1 MPDRATIIQQGGV
14 HLYRSLVAGDIDGE
28 QLLHEV
34 EGSGLNPT
42 LIRGS
47 DNNWRCSDGTGALLV
62 RRVVRGDG
70 VNTLLA
76 DAGTLA
82 TTQNIFGMTT
92 ATDGTDA
99 RIATPGSIIDGFVG
113 LTKHA
118 VYYLGTS
125 GQISLTPGTV
135 PVIVGVAVSTTEF
148 LFWPCCCACIGH
160 LELQYCFSSNM
171 FLCDP
176 LGAKYLLLDGGA
188 GECLPA
194 LEFANGVDN
203 YWYCGFET
211 PPTMDTTQAAS
222 LDLRFV
228 GSGAP
233 AVPIQWVGHYRS
245 VLAAANVFSA
255 GVATLITPAP
265 IAPAGANILVKQ
277 SLTIPPNSLVLS
289 AQNRQRLM
297 RQGSVDTYTGKIY
310 LIGATLS
317 FVCN

>member
-1 MPDRATIIQQGGV
+1 MSDRATIIQQGGV
-14 HLYRSLVAGDIDGE
+14 HLYRSLLAGDIDGD
-28 QLLHEV
+28 QLLQDI

-47 DNNWRCSDGTGALLV
+47 DNNWRCSDGTGALVV

-76 DAGTLA
+76 DSGALA

-118 VYYLGTS
+118 VYYLGAA
-125 GQISLTPGTV
+125 GAISLTPGVV

-160 LELQYCFSSNM
+160 LELQYCFSSNF
-171 FLCDP
+171 FLCEPDA
-176 LGAKYLLLDGGA
+176 AKYMLLAGGA
-188 GECLPA
+188 GEALPA
-194 LEFANGVDN
+194 LEFLPGVDQS
-203 YWYCGFET
+203 WYCGFET
-211 PPTMDTTQAAS
+211 PPTMDTTQSAS

-233 AVPIQWVGHYRS
+233 AVAIQWLAYYRS
-245 VLAAANVFSA
+245 VLAGASVFGG
-255 GVATLITPAP
+255 GVTTTITPAP
-265 IAPAGANILVKQ
+265 IAPAGLNILVKQ

-289 AQNRQRLM
+289 AQNRQRVM
-297 RQGSVDTYTGKIY
+297 RQASVDTYTGNIY